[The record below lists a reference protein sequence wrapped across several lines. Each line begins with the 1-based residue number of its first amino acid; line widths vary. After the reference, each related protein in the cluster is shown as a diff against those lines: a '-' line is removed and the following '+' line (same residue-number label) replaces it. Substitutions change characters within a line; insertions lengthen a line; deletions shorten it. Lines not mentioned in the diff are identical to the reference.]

1 MTVQSC
7 AHWRVQIENKSSLHK
22 SWILLLIRMKPYLD
36 SYQAAQEEIFLLT
49 IFPADFQQVILCH
62 LMRRG
67 FVTIVFM
74 FKPEIVWAIYKDI
87 HWLLLSRSA
96 SKKKPEISLLWRTK
110 CVFPKRV
117 TLLFKETDFSDI
129 FIPFPEHVF
138 ALPLSSRLRL
148 LFCVLSP
155 INAMKGLNYCWVPS
169 QPFPFCDIIS

>member
-67 FVTIVFM
+67 FVTIVFI
-74 FKPEIVWAIYKDI
+74 FKLEIVW
-87 HWLLLSRSA
+87 A

-110 CVFPKRV
+110 CVLLKRV
-117 TLLFKETDFSDI
+117 KLLFKETDFSDI
-129 FIPFPEHVF
+129 FILWIAWEYRSNRYPEHVF
-138 ALPLSSRLRL
+138 ALPLSSRPRL
-148 LFCVLSP
+148 LFCVLSL

-169 QPFPFCDIIS
+169 QPFSFCDILC